1 MVTQLELMVVLAS
14 LELWSDKN
22 QISTDGGD
30 ANDILQRLLDWKR
43 DYLTLQ
49 SHDITH
55 LLM

>member
-1 MVTQLELMVVLAS
+1 MVTQLDLTVVLAS

-22 QISTDGGD
+22 QISTDGD

-49 SHDITH
+49 SHEITH